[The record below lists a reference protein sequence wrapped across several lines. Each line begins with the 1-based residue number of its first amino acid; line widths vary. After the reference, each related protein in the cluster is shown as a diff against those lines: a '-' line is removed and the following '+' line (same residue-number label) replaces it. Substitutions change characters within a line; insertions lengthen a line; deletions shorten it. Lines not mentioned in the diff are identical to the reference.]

1 MGDKTKSSE
10 ELNIDFTKIKN
21 FLKGLFIEKS
31 ETVKSGKSIQNSDIQ
46 IDWSKLKSFF
56 KKIYKADS
64 SRDNSDES
72 ISIDWKK
79 LKHFV
84 SSYQVFLL
92 LLIPLFLAFYLR
104 IQPAY
109 LPVTDRWAQET
120 VYNAISTNIALQI
133 DAQYPNLLDAQ
144 KNELVNRQFDEFL
157 AQNSRQIDEQIKQQ
171 SLYFK
176 SQMQDDTGLTY
187 LVGIDPF
194 YYARFARNIIEKGSI
209 GDEIRNGRPYNNHQ
223 LAPIGK
229 YSEIDGHS
237 YLEAYAYKFI
247 HFFSPA
253 TSLLKVVFYFPV
265 ILSALAAI
273 PAFFVA
279 RKFGGN
285 LAGVFASTLIVIHP
299 AFLNRTVGGFA
310 DTDPYNIL
318 FPLLAV
324 WLFLAVLGTSN
335 LRLKVVY
342 SVLAG
347 FILGIYPF
355 FWTGW
360 WFIFNFILACLGI
373 NFLLYLIWNS
383 TISHNLKKE
392 LKSVSLTYLLPA
404 FLIWTTVLF
413 FLTFLGAWIYHSSIF
428 SGVRFLTNL
437 FFVLPKAIVHLKSVA
452 LTKLWPNVLTT
463 VAELNE
469 VSTRDVISILGGKLL
484 FYVAIIG
491 IILVIFRNKNWKHN
505 IQYAVFLLIWFAG
518 TFYSTTRGVRFTLLL
533 LPAFAVSL
541 AIVASFLYYNVSRLF
556 SKSFSVNINVCK
568 VIFALLFI
576 LFFIVDVPKVYSAP
590 LRSAYISA
598 RQHASDMNDAWWNT
612 LTNIKETTSK
622 TAIVSSWWDFGHW
635 FMYIADR
642 PVTFDGASQDTPQA
656 HWIGRFFLTGNEKEA
671 IGILRMLD
679 CDGNRAFDKLYN
691 ITGDFLDAIT
701 TLKETIILD
710 RSSAERYYTKV
721 LPKEQVKS
729 VLDSS
734 HCENPP
740 EAVVIVSEDMVHKS
754 GVWAHFGGWNF
765 TKAAMVN
772 QAQLGKE
779 NFSVFAAEKLN
790 MDSENEIVQ
799 AYQMVKAL
807 GTGKLANDWISPWPS
822 YAGLKPAP
830 CMKDGKNLV
839 CGNGL
844 VLNTTTLDAQVYSQG
859 GVGIPKSLVYVDESG
874 NIAEKKYPKSVG
886 GDFTFILIP
895 AGSGNYASQIAMEP
909 LGSSMF
915 TRLFYLEAHG
925 LRHFRKMTDMYSVF
939 GQRII
944 AYKVDW
950 DGVEVNR
957 VDYYLNQTISSLAF
971 SENEY

>member
-1 MGDKTKSSE
+1 MGDEPKTSE
-10 ELNIDFTKIKN
+10 ELDIDFTKIKN
-21 FLKGLFIEKS
+21 FLKGLFAEKS
-31 ETVKSGKSIQNSDIQ
+31 KTVKAKESHTSQDSDNS
-46 IDWSKLKSFF
+46 IDWSKIKSFF
-56 KKIYKADS
+56 KKISKQDVTHK
-64 SRDNSDES
+64 DKSDDS

-79 LKHFV
+79 LKHFI

-109 LPVTDRWAQET
+109 LPVTDRWAQES
-120 VYNAISTNIALQI
+120 VHNVVRANIALQI
-133 DAQYPNLLDAQ
+133 DSQYPNLPDAQ
-144 KNELVNRQFDEFL
+144 KNELVNNQFNEFL
-157 AQNSRQIDEQIKQQ
+157 AQNNRQLAEQIKQQ

-176 SQMQDDTGLTY
+176 SQMQDEDGLTY
-187 LVGIDPF
+187 FVGIDPF

-223 LAPIGK
+223 LAPVGK

-253 TSLLKVVFYFPV
+253 TSLLKVIFYFPV
-265 ILSALAAI
+265 ILSTLASI
-273 PAFFVA
+273 PAFFIA
-279 RKFGGN
+279 RKLGGN
-285 LAGVFASTLIVIHP
+285 LAGVFASTLIVVHP
-299 AFLNRTVGGFA
+299 TFLNRTVGGFA

-342 SVLAG
+342 SILAG
-347 FILGIYPF
+347 SVLGIYPF

-360 WFIFNFILACLGI
+360 WFIFNFILACLGV

-392 LKSVSLTYLLPA
+392 LKLVSLNYLLPA

-413 FLTFLGAWIYHSSIF
+413 FLTFLGARIYHSSIF
-428 SGVRFLTNL
+428 SGIRFLTNI
-437 FFVLPKAIVHLKSVA
+437 FFALPKAIVHLKSVA

-484 FYVAIIG
+484 FYLAITG

-505 IQYAVFLLIWFAG
+505 IQYAVFLSIWFAG

-533 LPAFAVSL
+533 LPAFAVAL
-541 AIVASFLYYNVSRLF
+541 AIVASFFYYNASRFL
-556 SKSFSVNINVCK
+556 SRSFSINPNLCK
-568 VIFALLFI
+568 VVFAVIFI
-576 LFFIVDVPKVYSAP
+576 LFFIADIPKVYSAP
-590 LRSAYISA
+590 LRSAYISTKH
-598 RQHASDMNDAWWNT
+598 QASDMNDAWWNT
-612 LTNIKETTSK
+612 LTNIRETTNK
-622 TAIVSSWWDFGHW
+622 TAIISSWWDFGHW

-656 HWIGRFFLTGNEKEA
+656 HWIGRFFLTANEKEA

-691 ITGDFLDAIT
+691 ITGDFLDAISM
-701 TLKETIILD
+701 LKEALVLD
-710 RSSAERYYTKV
+710 RKSAESYYTRV

-729 VLDSS
+729 VLGSS

-740 EAVVIVSEDMVHKS
+740 EAVVIVSEDMVQKS

-772 QAQLGKE
+772 KVQLGKE
-779 NFSVFAAEKLN
+779 DFTDFAAEKLGITN
-790 MDSENEIVQ
+790 KDEIEKT
-799 AYQMVKAL
+799 YQIVKAV

-822 YAGLKPAP
+822 YAGIKPAP
-830 CMKDGKNLV
+830 CMKEGINLI

-844 VLNTTTLDAQVYSQG
+844 VLNTTTLDAQIYAQG
-859 GVGIPKSLVYVDESG
+859 GIGVPKSLVYVDKFG
-874 NIAEKKYPKSVG
+874 NIAEKKYQKSVG
-886 GDFTFILIP
+886 GDFSFILIP
-895 AGSGNYASQIAMEP
+895 AGNGNYASQVAMEP
-909 LGSSMF
+909 LGPSIF
-915 TRLFYLEAHG
+915 TRLFYLESHG
-925 LRHFRKMTDMYSVF
+925 LRYFKKMTDVYSVF

-944 AYKVDW
+944 TYRVDW
-950 DGVEVNR
+950 EGKEVNH
-957 VDYYLNQTISSLAF
+957 VDYYLNQTISNLAL
-971 SENEY
+971 S